1 MSAVVSNLHYSMQL
15 KDSSGGTFS
24 VAITAAGGQVFVAA
38 AGTGHK
44 QAIVDVNGAAL
55 ANPLVLTRGHMDF
68 YVSNSVASV
77 DLYIQAPGGQ
87 FKVMLGVVPSGS
99 NEIIMDTSKS
109 EQLFK
114 IPFSIVD
121 SVAATE
127 QTTGFILPV
136 NSMVLDRLHGAGLEV
151 TVIETAGAKTIT
163 VGTLSSL
170 SGGVAAGLING
181 SSTATLGQVIGTN
194 GSLFSTNAPALVGA
208 NPAANVLS
216 YTLVTASVAAE
227 GFIVLPVRL
236 F

>member
-1 MSAVVSNLHYSMQL
+1 MTTGNFEYRIQL
-15 KDSSGGTFS
+15 KDQSGGLFGTA
-24 VAITAAGGQVFVAA
+24 VIAAGGQVFVAV
-38 AGTGHK
+38 AGTAHK
-44 QAIVDVNGAAL
+44 QAIVDKNGAAL
-55 ANPLVLTRGHMDF
+55 ANPLPLVRGFMNF
-68 YVSNSVASV
+68 FIPATITAGV

-87 FKVMLGVVPSGS
+87 FKIATGVLPSGP
-99 NEIIMDTSKS
+99 NEFGIDTARP

-114 IPFSIVD
+114 IPFSIAD

-127 QTTGFILPV
+127 QTTGFVLPV

-151 TVIETAGAKTIT
+151 TVIETTGAKTIT

-208 NPAANVLS
+208 NPAANVIS
-216 YTLVTASVAAE
+216 YTLVTASVTAE